1 MTELWRLC
9 AVTRSLPPVQLS
21 EDLTRL
27 KEHYEKKMRDLM
39 ANTVGTVELQQ
50 LKHKHEQKVKEQ
62 ECVCQPD
69 GQLSISG
76 GALSSLC

>member
-1 MTELWRLC
+1 MAELWRLC

-21 EDLTRL
+21 EDLARL
-27 KEHYEKKMRDLM
+27 KEHYERKMRDLM

-62 ECVCQPD
+62 EYVCQPD
-69 GQLSISG
+69 GQLLVSG
-76 GALSSLC
+76 GPLSSLC